1 MDKRELVKAINK
13 GIMFTGANIHLP
25 KGERVLVSDMLM
37 MIKQIESDKNRISI
51 TGIGELHQVVELVN
65 DQLLLSWVLVPN
77 GQGCITD
84 KSYVDFDGAIFDEIR
99 EKIKVATE
107 VALSSI
113 DLGNRIAADSAVKKV
128 TAGEVISLLRNSKEP
143 RIVSEVVARADGRQA
158 DLFFNND
165 IRSLGGIADAQKE
178 FTNSERLRIESCKII
193 RWLNERDV
201 LVSVKTSPES
211 PEIAEFIYKSK
222 TSIRSP
228 AGARESA
235 ILRCAAF
242 TESTF
247 DIEVSIG
254 FDIRKRKK
262 VLHLARIVD
271 SLRIFN
277 LAREHLDELLN
288 DC

>member
-13 GIMFTGANIHLP
+13 GIMFTGANIPLP

-51 TGIGELHQVVELVN
+51 SGIGELHQVVESVN
-65 DQLLLSWVLVPN
+65 DQLLLSWVLVPSN
-77 GQGCITD
+77 QG
-84 KSYVDFDGAIFDEIR
+84 SLPFRPEVGFDESIIEEVR
-99 EKIKVATE
+99 EKIEAATE

-113 DLGNRIAADSAVKKV
+113 DLGNQIAADSAVKKI
-128 TAGEVISLLRNSKEP
+128 TAGEVIGLLKNSKDA

-178 FTNSERLRIESCKII
+178 FTNSERFRIDGCKII

-201 LVSVKTSPES
+201 LVAVESTPEN
-211 PEIAEFIYKSK
+211 PEISAFIYKSK
-222 TSIRSP
+222 ASIRSQ
-228 AGARESA
+228 AGTRESA

-242 TESTF
+242 TESSF
-247 DIEVSIG
+247 DVEVSIG
-254 FDIRKRKK
+254 FDIRKRKR

-271 SLRIFN
+271 PSEIFC
-277 LAREHLDELLN
+277 LARDRLDEL
-288 DC
+288 DG